1 MTNQDQ
7 LATVFID
14 GTRREMDRMRD
25 DFARDLRA
33 VHHRITEL
41 ADRLGAQSG
50 RADKIDERAAALD
63 RRIAVLEAAPPPVAR
78 REFWIGVAVLGAT
91 GGLVLWALEVAEAA
105 RHVLGR

>member
-14 GTRREMDRMRD
+14 GTRREMDRMRE

-33 VHHRITEL
+33 LHHRITEL
-41 ADRLGAQSG
+41 ADRLAAQNG
-50 RADKIDERAAALD
+50 RADKHDDRAAALD
-63 RRIAVLEAAPPPVAR
+63 RRIAVLEAAPAPVAR
-78 REFWIGVAVLGAT
+78 REFWIGIAVLGAT

>member
-14 GTRREMDRMRD
+14 GTRREMDRMRE

-41 ADRLGAQSG
+41 ADRL
-50 RADKIDERAAALD
+50 AALAHGAD
-63 RRIAVLEAAPPPVAR
+63 PVVQAFR
-78 REFWIGVAVLGAT
+78 DQFNAT
-91 GGLVLWALEVAEAA
+91 VRPGSIHPLDS
-105 RHVLGR
+105 